1 MTAVSDGTVVLIT
14 GAARGI
20 GAATARRLAAQGA
33 RVALLGLEPDLLRA
47 VADDLPAAR
56 WFECDV
62 TDQAAVD
69 GAVAAAVEA
78 FGRIDAVVTNAGVA
92 NNGTVAIN
100 PVEALVRTIEVNLL
114 GTVRTVAATL
124 PHVMAARGY
133 YLLVASAAAFT
144 ALPGMA
150 AYCASKGGV
159 EQFGNA
165 LRLEVAHKGVDVGV
179 AYMTWIDTDL
189 VRDVRADLPSFDETL
204 KRLPGPLG
212 AYTSVEVCA
221 EAFAAAIAARRRRL
235 YVPRSLSVVSA
246 LRSLVSALGHRRMV
260 REAAR
265 SVPQLEDD
273 VRKLGRSFG
282 AHSTGHG

>member
-1 MTAVSDGTVVLIT
+1 MTEPVVFVT

-20 GAATARRLAAQGA
+20 GAATARRLAANGA
-33 RVALLGLEPDLLRA
+33 RLALAGLEPDLLRG
-47 VADDLPAAR
+47 VAADLPGSR

-69 GAVAAAVEA
+69 RAVAGTVEE
-78 FGRIDAVVTNAGVA
+78 FGRIDVVVTNAGIA
-92 NNGTVAIN
+92 NNGTVAIT
-100 PVEALVRTIEVNLL
+100 PVDALVRTIEVNLL

-124 PHVMAARGY
+124 PHVTGARGY

-144 ALPGMA
+144 VLPGMA

-165 LRLEVAHKGVDVGV
+165 LRLEVAHKGVGVGV

-189 VRDVRADLPSFDETL
+189 VRDVRADLPSFDESL
-204 KRLPGPLG
+204 SRLPGPLG
-212 AYTSVEVCA
+212 RYTPVEVCA
-221 EAFAAAIAARRRRL
+221 DAFARAIAARREQVF
-235 YVPRSLSVVSA
+235 VPRSLGTVSA
-246 LRSLVSALGHRRMV
+246 LRAAVSGRLARRRFR
-260 REAAR
+260 REAAQ

-282 AHSTGHG
+282 AHSTEQR